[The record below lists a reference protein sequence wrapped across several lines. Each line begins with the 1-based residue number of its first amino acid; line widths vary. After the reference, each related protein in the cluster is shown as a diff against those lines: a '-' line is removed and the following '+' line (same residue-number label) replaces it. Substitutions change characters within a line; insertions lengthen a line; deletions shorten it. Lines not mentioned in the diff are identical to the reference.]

1 MSANNNNDKFSQS
14 KNESMKSNLFR
25 TDIYVLIINYKQV
38 IAFSHQVLAG
48 VRLSSGSIK
57 PGFPM
62 CPILRTIDIYEV
74 YVMNTRRIYACI
86 VSVLDLLFIVPKN
99 MSCEFIETVDDK
111 SIP

>member
-1 MSANNNNDKFSQS
+1 
-14 KNESMKSNLFR
+14 
-25 TDIYVLIINYKQV
+25 
-38 IAFSHQVLAG
+38 
-48 VRLSSGSIK
+48 
-57 PGFPM
+57 M

-111 SIP
+111 SIPYLNSPIFEVNIVKRKASLSVQYNPLYFFTVFVLP